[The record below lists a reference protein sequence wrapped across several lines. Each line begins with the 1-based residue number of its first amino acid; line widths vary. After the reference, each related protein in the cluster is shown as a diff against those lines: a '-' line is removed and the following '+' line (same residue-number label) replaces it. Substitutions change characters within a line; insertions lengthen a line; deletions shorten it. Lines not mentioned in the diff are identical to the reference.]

1 MALLPA
7 QYGNTMRGYISQPWA
22 IVHTKSIMHRHAS
35 LEYAEYEPLKEHMIL
50 AIITLGELAFFFFPH
65 ILLI

>member
-1 MALLPA
+1 
-7 QYGNTMRGYISQPWA
+7 
-22 IVHTKSIMHRHAS
+22 MHRHTS